1 MHACR
6 RDRRAA
12 DGRRAYAAYKLSAE
26 AGVRPDAEFL
36 AELRAVAAA
45 VESGEGRAAW
55 RVALAD
61 AEARAGGAAASA
73 LRPSRRTMERTV
85 APYLPRE
92 RLVAEEE
99 EEAPVMVEEE
109 EDDDDDVPLPAY
121 ERPSAQTI
129 ELASMLA
136 RVFAAAPVATELLVR
151 ALPPPP
157 KKRSS

>member
-1 MHACR
+1 M
-6 RDRRAA
+6 
-12 DGRRAYAAYKLSAE
+12 
-26 AGVRPDAEFL
+26 
-36 AELRAVAAA
+36 
-45 VESGEGRAAW
+45 
-55 RVALAD
+55 
-61 AEARAGGAAASA
+61 
-73 LRPSRRTMERTV
+73 

-109 EDDDDDVPLPAY
+109 DDDGVPLPAY

-157 KKRSS
+157 KKRNS

>member
-1 MHACR
+1 MP
-6 RDRRAA
+6 RRAA

-26 AGVRPDAEFL
+26 AGAPEAEF

-55 RVALAD
+55 RAALAD

-109 EDDDDDVPLPAY
+109 DDDDVPLPAY

-129 ELASMLA
+129 ELA
-136 RVFAAAPVATELLVR
+136 
-151 ALPPPP
+151 
-157 KKRSS
+157 